1 MLKFTE
7 TVEIINSE
15 YSIEIYGYDPNW
27 MDIPAT
33 LITHQQF
40 QSTKVPFTVKIKI
53 PKNAADSIEH
63 INNKANAKYYL
74 NIEWDSDGNGKK
86 CNGDISIDFNTK
98 FPEISLESNEKQIIF
113 LKKLTSS
120 TPCI

>member
-7 TVEIINSE
+7 TVEIINFE

-27 MDIPAT
+27 MDVPAT

-74 NIEWDSDGNGKK
+74 NMNGILMAMVK
-86 CNGDISIDFNTK
+86 NVMV
-98 FPEISLESNEKQIIF
+98 ISLLILILNF
-113 LKKLTSS
+113 LK
-120 TPCI
+120 